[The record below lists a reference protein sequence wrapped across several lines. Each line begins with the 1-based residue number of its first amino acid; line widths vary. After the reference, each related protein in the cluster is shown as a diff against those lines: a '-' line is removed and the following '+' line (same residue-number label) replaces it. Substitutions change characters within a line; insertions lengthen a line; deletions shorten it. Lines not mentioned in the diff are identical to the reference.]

1 MGFAKWNALVHICC
15 VVMAVD
21 IFVTCERTIVSKD
34 DIDLEDAGRGESE
47 KAGGRIEVEGG
58 DGLAGGAR

>member
-1 MGFAKWNALVHICC
+1 
-15 VVMAVD
+15 MAVD